1 MEVTDRM
8 QGTCEVVAFF
18 DRDRR
23 SRKRGERREGR
34 EWRTLSAFVL
44 VGFRVRNGGCWRL
57 WLAGARWKSAAGFWK
72 VR

>member
-44 VGFRVRNGGCWRL
+44 VGLLG
-57 WLAGARWKSAAGFWK
+57 
-72 VR
+72 